1 MPRAWRLP
9 NPTQLCESIVTDFFS
24 SVAASSAEV
33 PFSLPIPDTVV
44 FKYGRPI
51 ARYRSTNSAVQ
62 RTADLESASE
72 ILASM
77 VRGQRVRPPSRRP
90 PPHGPVV
97 AYYVEEPGRQS
108 QHGGRGLAPSVRY
121 FDEAGLREFLV
132 ERQPGS
138 TSGVLQRFLEPSSS
152 ASDVRHSLVR
162 VLWSPYICHIEACT
176 NTHQIRDD
184 RLPPDERAAT
194 FDAESHESRNCTAGR
209 ASDGASDGA
218 PSSLSTRATTRRR
231 TSARK

>member
-33 PFSLPIPDTVV
+33 PFTLQIPDTVV

-77 VRGQRVRPPSRRP
+77 VRSQRVRPPCCDCR
-90 PPHGPVV
+90 
-97 AYYVEEPGRQS
+97 
-108 QHGGRGLAPSVRY
+108 
-121 FDEAGLREFLV
+121 
-132 ERQPGS
+132 PGS
-138 TSGVLQRFLEPSSS
+138 
-152 ASDVRHSLVR
+152 
-162 VLWSPYICHIEACT
+162 
-176 NTHQIRDD
+176 
-184 RLPPDERAAT
+184 
-194 FDAESHESRNCTAGR
+194 
-209 ASDGASDGA
+209 
-218 PSSLSTRATTRRR
+218 ST
-231 TSARK
+231 